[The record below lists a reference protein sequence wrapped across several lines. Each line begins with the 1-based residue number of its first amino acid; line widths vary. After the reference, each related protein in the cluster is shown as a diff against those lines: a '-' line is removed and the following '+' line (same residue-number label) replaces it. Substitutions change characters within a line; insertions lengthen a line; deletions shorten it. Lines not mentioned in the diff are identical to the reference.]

1 MTSSTMMGFELLLLS
16 ALIFMFIVSF
26 CGLLQKIKQSHERER
41 IIADRIARR
50 HETASTNSDSFVN
63 TTYVETESTNGI
75 FPGAPPP
82 YSQMDSP
89 PKYEDIIKSEVVVTI
104 DRPPGVVRN
113 PPSESGTIP
122 AAPPPY
128 TISI

>member
-1 MTSSTMMGFELLLLS
+1 MAMGTYLLLCCAIFLFVLS
-16 ALIFMFIVSF
+16 IFY
-26 CGLLQKIKQSHERER
+26 LLHKISTTYNRGR
-41 IIADRIARR
+41 ILSDRIARR